1 MAIDIEHLK
10 RHYAELSD
18 DALLAVDRDELVEE
32 ARRCL
37 DEEIASR
44 SVEELPEADAA
55 GVDDEHEGAP
65 AGEPIQIDWEDA
77 EMPEWI
83 EDSAM
88 VFSAANY
95 PGASSDPV
103 ANACAALLAANI
115 PCYVQTVELDPPN
128 SEWRVL
134 VPGHHSYRAMSVLER
149 DLFNI
154 EFEEG
159 WKTHLELLSDQELH
173 EMNPR
178 YSFCGLFDKIERV
191 VRTYNEE
198 LNRRGLKA

>member
-10 RHYAELSD
+10 RHYAGLSD
-18 DALLAVDRDELVEE
+18 DALLALDRDELVEE
-32 ARRCL
+32 ARKCL

-44 SVEELPEADAA
+44 GVEELPESDDAV
-55 GVDDEHEGAP
+55 VDDGDEEAPAPSEINTDWEGAE
-65 AGEPIQIDWEDA
+65 A
-77 EMPEWI
+77 PEWI
-83 EDSAM
+83 EESAM

-95 PGASSDPV
+95 PGASSDPI

-115 PCYVQTVELDPPN
+115 PCFVQTFEIDPPN
-128 SEWRVL
+128 GEWRVL
-134 VPGHHSYRAMSVLER
+134 VPDHQSYRAMSVLER
-149 DLFNI
+149 DLFNV

-159 WKTHLELLSDQELH
+159 WKTHLELLSDHELR